1 MENKNKKMAK
11 NITDVITDAE
21 TVMNLQDGESINIE
35 GEVMCVYPIGDP
47 VRFDVL
53 VDNQTFNFQIKLN
66 DDSEY
71 EEIKNLIGSKII
83 FNTKIK
89 KFTENGHPKEF
100 RNVITYEK
108 NGQEFGPYNRLS
120 KKIIKKECSL
130 ESYVVNLSSFRN
142 IKTVEVQLL
151 DYMDDKFILYENNFD
166 DFYNLLAQSLINRS
180 WKIRIYWKNQT
191 SSPTNKQ
198 ITKVEKV

>member
-1 MENKNKKMAK
+1 MSTW
-11 NITDVITDAE
+11 ISTFTDED
-21 TVMNLQDGESINIE
+21 
-35 GEVMCVYPIGDP
+35 
-47 VRFDVL
+47 
-53 VDNQTFNFQIKLN
+53 
-66 DDSEY
+66 
-71 EEIKNLIGSKII
+71 
-83 FNTKIK
+83 
-89 KFTENGHPKEF
+89 GHPKEF

-108 NGQEFGPYNRLS
+108 NGQKFGPYNRLS
-120 KKIIKKECSL
+120 KKLIKKECSL

-151 DYMDDKFILYENNFD
+151 DYMNDKFILYENNFD

-191 SSPTNKQ
+191 SSQTNKQ